1 MYRLLIVDDEQ
12 VIRQKLSGFPWEE
25 NGIRVTGILKNS
37 IKAEAW
43 TNSNDTDIQ
52 FN

>member
-25 NGIRVTGILKNS
+25 NDIPKGVDKNVKGS
-37 IKAEAW
+37 ERGP
-43 TNSNDTDIQ
+43 
-52 FN
+52 